1 MFGHA
6 LTYYIG
12 GYTALATKGVSSML
26 SSTLLRAFT
35 TPITYLLLV
44 VLLGTAILQIRYVN
58 KALQRFDSTQVIPI
72 QFVMFTLCVILGS
85 AILYRDF
92 EKTTLQQAEKFIGG
106 CLLTFFGV
114 FLITTG
120 RQHKNDDDEDML
132 LDLDGIE
139 ETIGL
144 MDQDGNPTQVA
155 NDDADSIPQSRRSS
169 KISKVS
175 FVGQDRHTVESP
187 RGKDFVSPTTS
198 LIDEPPGPIDVVGT
212 SGHQSNEGTPETPQ
226 ILATSVDSTASYTT
240 LATPL
245 RETDGQ
251 IGQDRPVTPRAN
263 LSNLKNANRSRT
275 FINPSPLSSTVT
287 AVVKDAFL
295 RENQHTVGSRSSLRR
310 IRSTI
315 RASLYFDDE
324 DEPDILGSNG
334 EADTQQTLVPQSEIQ
349 LPTAY
354 TDETPLVPEAQPRLR
369 SRSLSETLVD
379 LFRPRKKA
387 NGEPAS
393 SADE

>member
-1 MFGHA
+1 
-6 LTYYIG
+6 
-12 GYTALATKGVSSML
+12 ML

-120 RQHKNDDDEDML
+120 RQHKNDDEDML

-155 NDDADSIPQSRRSS
+155 ADDADSIPRSRRSS

-175 FVGQDRHTVESP
+175 FVGGQDRTTVESP
-187 RGKDFVSPTTS
+187 RGKDLASPTTS
-198 LIDEPPGPIDVVGT
+198 LLDEPPAPIDVVGT
-212 SGHQSNEGTPETPQ
+212 SGHQSSEGTPETPL
-226 ILATSVDSTASYTT
+226 ILASSVDSTASYTALT
-240 LATPL
+240 TPI
-245 RETDGQ
+245 REAEGQ
-251 IGQDRPVTPRAN
+251 IGQDRPVTPRTN
-263 LSNLKNANRSRT
+263 LSNIKNANRSRT
-275 FINPSPLSSTVT
+275 FINPSPLSSTVN

-295 RENQHTVGSRSSLRR
+295 RENQKTVGSRSSLRR

-315 RASLYFDDE
+315 RASLYFDD
-324 DEPDILGSNG
+324 DEADLVTGNG
-334 EADTQQTLVPQSEIQ
+334 EADTQQTLVPQSELH
-349 LPTAY
+349 LPTTY
-354 TDETPLVPEAQPRLR
+354 TDETPLVPEAPARLR

-379 LFRPRKKA
+379 LFRPRKKVDREL
-387 NGEPAS
+387 GTS
-393 SADE
+393 TDE